1 MSYAMRIKDFPN
13 YYVTDSGDVYSRA
26 SGRIKKLK
34 QDKLKSGYLMVSLC
48 NNGKIK
54 KHLVHRLVAQT
65 FIPNP
70 ENKKEINHKN
80 GIKTDNKVDNLEW
93 STRSE
98 NVLHTYYVLHRKP
111 SKAFLGR
118 VGKLHPNA
126 KLVLQIK
133 DGKVIAEFYG
143 CREAERE
150 TGICAENICACC
162 NGKHKKIGGYQWKYK
177 E

>member
-1 MSYAMRIKDFPN
+1 MQIKDFPN
-13 YYVTDSGDVYSRA
+13 YYVTESGDVYSRA

-34 QDKLKSGYLMVSLC
+34 QNKLNCGYLMVSLC
-48 NNGKIK
+48 NNGKTK
-54 KHLVHRLVAQT
+54 KYLVHRLVAQT

-80 GIKTDNKVDNLEW
+80 GIKTDNKIDNLEW

-126 KLVLQIK
+126 KPILQIK

-143 CREAERE
+143 CCEAERE
-150 TGICAENICACC
+150 TGICAKNIYACC